1 MRNHCYSLALG
12 LLLSVVA
19 APQAKPQTGSA
30 GPDATGAHQPGEV
43 LPPPQTYRTTTRLVV
58 LDIVAVDAKG
68 EPIKDLKA
76 EDVVITEEGEAQ
88 SLVEFSFHEAG
99 KTTQSARQLPA
110 NVISNSP
117 QFSGNS
123 CLNVILLDSVN
134 TDFSNHAYAQ
144 DMLIKY
150 LDSGPAIQP
159 TAVYALEGNL
169 KLLHEF
175 TTDTKALRDSLA
187 HYMPPGV
194 SHIPDVYAAAS
205 PFERRGTFQPT
216 ARGRNAAFFGMTFLA
231 QALAGYPGRKNL
243 IWISEGFPLNLF
255 PDALMGDGIMVSE
268 DYSPIV
274 EKIADDLMAAQVALY
289 PVSAAGV
296 SQTDQFS
303 AHTAM
308 SSMAQR
314 TGGKTFF
321 NRNDIDL
328 GVRTSLD
335 DGATYYTAEYYP
347 KNRMWDGKFRHI
359 RVKVNRPGVKMTYR
373 DGYYAVSPNTRF
385 GVETVSKQFSNALAI
400 TAPASTAVSFQAAV
414 LPPSPQTQNKVQ
426 VNFAIDP
433 HSLAFQTGR
442 DGVQRA
448 ELNCVVW
455 AYPPKGDPIRVEGG
469 TINAALGPAEYQ
481 AMMKSYFP
489 CKRSLDLKPGHYTL
503 RLGVLDRT
511 SSLIGAMSTPIVV
524 P

>member
-1 MRNHCYSLALG
+1 MRTIGSSLTIMLF
-12 LLLSVVA
+12 LSMLA
-19 APQAKPQTGSA
+19 ASQPTASA
-30 GPDATGAHQPGEV
+30 GNNQDVTTVFQPA
-43 LPPPQTYRTTTRLVV
+43 QTYRTTTRLVV

-68 EPIKDLKA
+68 EPVTNLKT
-76 EDVVITEEGEAQ
+76 EDIIVSEDGEPQ
-88 SLVEFSFHEAG
+88 SIVEFSFHRPG
-99 KTTQSARQLPA
+99 VLTQAARQLPA
-110 NVISNSP
+110 NVISNAP
-117 QFSGNS
+117 QYSGNS
-123 CLNVILLDSVN
+123 CLNVILLDAIN
-134 TDFSNHAYAQ
+134 TDFSSHAYAQ

-150 LDSGPAIQP
+150 LESGPALQP

-175 TTDTKALRDSLA
+175 TTDAKALREVLA
-187 HYMPPGV
+187 HYKPPGV

-205 PFERRGTFQPT
+205 PFERRGTFQP
-216 ARGRNAAFFGMTFLA
+216 AAQGRNAAFFGMTFLA

-255 PDALMGDGIMVSE
+255 PDALMGDGVMVME

-308 SSMAQR
+308 ASMAQR

-321 NRNDIDL
+321 NRNDIDF

-335 DGATYYTAEYYP
+335 DGATYYTVEYYP
-347 KNRMWDGKFRHI
+347 KSKVWDGKFRHI
-359 RVKVNRPGVKMTYR
+359 RVKVDRPGIKLSYR
-373 DGYYAVSPNTRF
+373 DGYYAVNPNARF
-385 GVETVSKQFSNALAI
+385 GGNTVARQFSNALAV
-400 TAPASTAVSFQAAV
+400 TAPASTAVSFQVAV
-414 LPPSPQTQNKVQ
+414 IPPSPQTQNKVL

-433 HSLAFQTGR
+433 HTLAFQAGN
-442 DGVQRA
+442 DGLQRA

-455 AYPPKGDPIRVEGG
+455 AYPAKGDPIRVEGG
-469 TINAALGPAEYQ
+469 TINAALAPADYA
-481 AMMKSYFP
+481 AMMKAYFP
-489 CKRSLDLKPGHYTL
+489 CKRTLDLKPGRYTL

-511 SSLIGAMSTPIVV
+511 TSLIGAMSTPFVV